1 MYICMWERCAIER
14 KKGYN
19 DIHKHNIYGKG
30 AVNVDFVMG
39 KILQKSVYDIS
50 VWLLLDGKHSGENKG
65 IIKIKFEIFQY
76 AKNV

>member
-50 VWLLLDGKHSGENKG
+50 V
-65 IIKIKFEIFQY
+65 
-76 AKNV
+76 